1 MFVWVGIYL
10 LDLSIYFA
18 HLLLKPT
25 DASPSWPWQ
34 QQQQPG
40 QQQQSGQ
47 QQWRND
53 AADDGCP
60 DTTDDHDGSVY
71 ERPELAEPAKP
82 AEPEQPA
89 ATTTTSPSG
98 QVDKVP

>member
-1 MFVWVGIYL
+1 M
-10 LDLSIYFA
+10 
-18 HLLLKPT
+18 T
-25 DASPSWPWQ
+25 
-34 QQQQPG
+34 
-40 QQQQSGQ
+40 
-47 QQWRND
+47 QWRND
-53 AADDGCP
+53 AVDDGRP

-71 ERPELAEPAKP
+71 EYPEPAEP